1 MDAHFDDYIMAG
13 EDEEG
18 QPIYFDWLRA
28 GDAAPVRVQV
38 KEDYAKEK
46 WGLPWTDQEA
56 ITRAFNQ
63 IKGQHVAAALISE
76 EPIAGRDYRVYTL
89 K

>member
-1 MDAHFDDYIMAG
+1 MDAHFDDYLMPG

-28 GDAAPVRVQV
+28 GDAAPVRVEV

-46 WGLPWTDQEA
+46 WDLPWTDQEA

-63 IKGQHVAAALISE
+63 IKGQHVAAAPGSRRSRYRI
-76 EPIAGRDYRVYTL
+76 DYRVYTL

>member
-1 MDAHFDDYIMAG
+1 M
-13 EDEEG
+13 
-18 QPIYFDWLRA
+18 
-28 GDAAPVRVQV
+28 
-38 KEDYAKEK
+38 EDYAKEK

-63 IKGQHVAAALISE
+63 IKGQHVAAALKSE
-76 EPIAGRDYRVYTL
+76 EPFAGKDYRVYTL